1 MLPPFSVHLCVGH
14 VPGMCQAMRGI
25 PRCIPIFQRCGK
37 KYQTTVQDE
46 YCKKGMEKIPSV
58 EKKKRKLLVG
68 EISKGVRKEM
78 NLGSVGG
85 VFRGTQSKECMHKV
99 TESGLFLRDE
109 NTEHVKVSG
118 FWFDILLEG

>member
-1 MLPPFSVHLCVGH
+1 MS
-14 VPGMCQAMRGI
+14 
-25 PRCIPIFQRCGK
+25 
-37 KYQTTVQDE
+37 TVRKEWRKSRQL
-46 YCKKGMEKIPSV
+46 K
-58 EKKKRKLLVG
+58 KKKRKLLVG